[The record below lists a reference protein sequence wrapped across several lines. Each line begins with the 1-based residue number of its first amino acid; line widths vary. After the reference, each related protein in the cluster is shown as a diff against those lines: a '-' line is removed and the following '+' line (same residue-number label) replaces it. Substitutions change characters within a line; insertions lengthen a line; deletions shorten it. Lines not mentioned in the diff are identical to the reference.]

1 MIYSDDMA
9 RVYAIIMAGG
19 RGERFWPL
27 STDEA
32 PKPFLPLLGPQTL
45 LQETVNRL
53 QSLLPL
59 ERVFVSIGER
69 HETTARQQLAQL
81 PPQNFIVEP
90 VGRDTSA
97 CLGFCALFL
106 EKLDPEG
113 IMLALPADHYIEDAA
128 RFRQTVQK
136 GLESLAGT
144 TAVVFGIKPGWPD
157 TGYGYVQ
164 AEKPA
169 VPAKA
174 WPVIRFVEKPDAETA
189 LRYLQ
194 AGNFFWNSGIFLW
207 ENHTLL
213 ELFRKHMP
221 DTYEGLVR
229 LRPLLARSDAE
240 AERRRIYSILPRI
253 SVDYG
258 ILEKASGL
266 RLVPAEFEWDDV
278 GNWNSLARLLPADE
292 SQNVA
297 LGHHSMLD
305 ASQCITYS
313 DAGVIAVFGVKN
325 LVIVQAHGKTLVCAR
340 DRATDLKRLVS
351 ALAGARNRE
360 L

>member
-1 MIYSDDMA
+1 MA

-32 PKPFLPLLGPQTL
+32 PKPFLPLLGSQTL

-53 QSLLPL
+53 RPMLPL
-59 ERVFVSIGER
+59 EQILVSIGEA
-69 HETTARQQLAQL
+69 HEEIARQQLAEL
-81 PPQNFIVEP
+81 PSQNFIVEP

-97 CLGFCALFL
+97 CLGFCALVL
-106 EKLDPEG
+106 EQRDPEA
-113 IMLALPADHYIEDAA
+113 IMLALPADHYVEDAA
-128 RFRQTVQK
+128 KFRRTVHK
-136 GLESLAGT
+136 GLESLAGAA
-144 TAVVFGIKPGWPD
+144 AVVYGIRPGRPE

-169 VPAKA
+169 VPAHA
-174 WPVIRFVEKPDAETA
+174 WPVIRFVEKPDEVTA
-189 LRYLQ
+189 RQYLQ

-207 ENHTLL
+207 ENRTLL

-221 DTYEGLVR
+221 ETYEGLRR
-229 LRPLLARSDAE
+229 LRPMLARSPDDS
-240 AERRRIYSILPRI
+240 ERRRIYSMLPRI
-253 SVDYG
+253 SIDYG

-266 RLVPAEFEWDDV
+266 RLVPVEFEWDDV
-278 GNWNSLARLLPADE
+278 GNWNALARLLPADE

-297 LGHHSMLD
+297 LGRHAMLD
-305 ASQCITYS
+305 SSQCITYS
-313 DAGVIAVFGVKN
+313 DTGVIAVFGVKN

-340 DRATDLKRLVS
+340 DRAADLKKLVG
-351 ALAGARNRE
+351 ALAAAGNRE
-360 L
+360 P